1 MKFIVSSSA
10 LLKQIQMVS
19 GVLNNNSPLP
29 ILTHFLFDIEPGNLA
44 ISASDLETTITTS
57 IPVESKESGKIAIN
71 ARLLLD
77 MLKTFGEEPLTFTIN
92 NKTFSVEISSGQ
104 GKFKLGGMD
113 GNEFPKIPT
122 VEKAN
127 FVEMPSMVLAEAI
140 NKTLFATGND
150 ELRPVM
156 SGVFCQLSP
165 EDVTFVATDAHRL
178 VRYRR
183 TDARAQNSVSFIM
196 PKKPLTLLKNA
207 LANDDTK
214 VHIDYN
220 EANAFFTFANTK
232 LICRLIDGRYPNY
245 EAVIP
250 KENPNKLTVNRVQ
263 FLNSIRRV
271 SIFANKTTHQVKFK
285 ITGSQVQISAEDL
298 DFSNE
303 GNEVL
308 TCTYEGVDMEIA
320 FNSRFLIEMLTNI
333 HSEEVTIHMSLPN
346 RAGLL
351 TPVDEVNE
359 NEDILMLVMP
369 VMIG

>member
-1 MKFIVSSSA
+1 MKFIVSSSS

-19 GVLNNNSPLP
+19 GVLNNNTPLP
-29 ILTHFLFDIEPGNLA
+29 ILTHFLFDVASGELT

-57 IPVESKESGKIAIN
+57 IQVEAKDDGKIAIN

-92 NKTFSVEISSGQ
+92 QKNFTIEISSGQ
-104 GKFKLGGMD
+104 GKFKIGGMD
-113 GNEFPKIPT
+113 GNEFPKIPA

-127 FVEMPSMVLAEAI
+127 FVEMPSSVLAEAI

-156 SGVFCQLSP
+156 SGVFCQLTP
-165 EDVTFVATDAHRL
+165 DDVTFVATDAHRL

-196 PKKPLTLLKNA
+196 PKKPLTLLKNS
-207 LANDDTK
+207 LTNDDTK
-214 VHIDYN
+214 VHVDYN

-271 SIFANKTTHQVKFK
+271 AIFANKTTHQVKFK
-285 ITGSQVQISAEDL
+285 IAGSMVQISAEDL

-303 GNEVL
+303 GTESL
-308 TCTYEGVDMEIA
+308 PCSYEGVDMEIA
-320 FNSRFLIEMLTNI
+320 FNSRFLIEMITNI
-333 HSEEVTIHMSLPN
+333 ATEEINILMSMPN
-346 RAGLL
+346 RAGLI
-351 TPVDEVNE
+351 TPVEE
-359 NEDILMLVMP
+359 EKANEDILMLVMP